1 MKTRTKTIAKAATIN
16 SHAEF
21 IDRVNEAAIIKQKK
35 LALKG
40 EIEKYA
46 LSIKATIKELD
57 AEDKKITSECEKYAS
72 AHRDELLSTSKSGKT
87 SLAKWGYRAIQ
98 KSVKTIPGTTEQE
111 AISTIL
117 ELDELALYIKYSYSI
132 QKDAILNAI
141 TWGNITAEQLKRN
154 GLRIAGGHGEN
165 FYLDLIDK
173 VKEELD
179 EEETES

>member
-1 MKTRTKTIAKAATIN
+1 MKTRTKTKARAASIN

-21 IDRVNEAAIIKQKK
+21 IDRVNSAAIIKQKK

-46 LSIKATIKELD
+46 LSVKASIKELD
-57 AEDKKITSECEKYAS
+57 AEDKRLTSECEKYAS

-98 KSVKTIPGTTEQE
+98 KSVKTLPGTTEQE

-117 ELDELALYIKYSYSI
+117 ELDELALYIKYSYSL
-132 QKDAILNAI
+132 QKDAILNAV
-141 TWGNITAEQLKRN
+141 NCKDITAEQLQRN
-154 GLRIAGGHGEN
+154 GLRIAGGNGEN
-165 FYLDLIDK
+165 FYLDLLDK
-173 VKEELD
+173 TKEELD